1 MPPQFRHKGSICIIG
16 RRSQMNK
23 KLDDRID
30 EYEGETADIAES
42 LLPELDA
49 AQKKLD
55 WLSCRLDGQNGDG
68 GKDVYEGGDSRLSA
82 AIASMAEGVVLVS
95 ETGTIET
102 ANPVAQ
108 RLLGLA
114 AGSDM
119 SDVKAA
125 LESLGIRDLFA
136 AQNDSAKKG
145 ENEFVGKARGGKIL
159 RVKWNAVR
167 DDRGRCMGNIAM
179 LRDITAQIELD
190 RSQTEFIAAISHELR
205 TPLTTMQNS
214 VSNMLAGVT
223 GKITP
228 KMQQYLNTM
237 KGDCQRLARLIN
249 DLLDMA
255 KLESGRMPIN
265 RGVTNLVEITGKAVD
280 EFSAIAAEKGLS
292 LELKASN
299 GISRVYVDPQRI
311 YQVLSNLITN
321 AIKYTDKGG
330 SVSLSLFE
338 REYDVVVVVEDTG
351 VGIAAEHQRH
361 IFNKFY
367 QISRQVGPGYN
378 GSGLGLALSSEI
390 IAAHDGKIWVES
402 EIGKGSK
409 FHFSL
414 PKTSPQIVLS
424 RHLKALAERADK
436 KGERFAMIVVRLDAS
451 QDYIR
456 QHSDLLDEAMKRI
469 VIEGNKI
476 MAASGDMVI
485 RCDQT
490 DAAIILSQTGKR
502 YLRHIRRMLHIIVN
516 DALPALKDDNRGIA
530 VMMGM
535 ALYPNDA
542 STIEELERKAKG
554 EMNKLR

>member
-1 MPPQFRHKGSICIIG
+1 
-16 RRSQMNK
+16 MNK
-23 KLDDRID
+23 KIDDHID
-30 EYEGETADIAES
+30 EYDGETADIAES

-55 WLSCRLDGQNGDG
+55 WLSCRLDGQNAGEDNG
-68 GKDVYEGGDSRLSA
+68 WCESGDSRLSA
-82 AIASMAEGVVLVS
+82 AMASMTEGVVLVS
-95 ETGTIET
+95 EMGTIET

-114 AGSDM
+114 AGSEV

-136 AQNDSAKKG
+136 AQNDSAKKS
-145 ENEFVGKARGGKIL
+145 ENEFVGKVRSGKIL

-167 DDRGRCMGNIAM
+167 DDRGRFMGNIAM

-214 VSNMLAGVT
+214 VSNMLVGVT
-223 GKITP
+223 GKTTP

-237 KGDCQRLARLIN
+237 QDDCRRLARLIN

-265 RGVTNLVEITGKAVD
+265 RGVTNLVEIAGKAVD
-280 EFSAIAAEKGLS
+280 EFSAIAAEKGLH
-292 LELKASN
+292 LELKA
-299 GISRVYVDPQRI
+299 GEGVSRVYVDPQRI

-321 AIKYTDKGG
+321 AIKYTDNGG
-330 SVSLSLFE
+330 SISLSLFE
-338 REYDVVVVVEDTG
+338 RQDDVAVIVEDTG
-351 VGIAAEHQRH
+351 VGIAAEHHRH

-367 QISRQVGPGYN
+367 QISRQAGPGYN

-390 IAAHDGKIWVES
+390 IAAHDGKIGVES
-402 EIGKGSK
+402 EPGKGSK

-436 KGERFAMIVVRLDAS
+436 KGEPFAMIVVRLEMPQEYA
-451 QDYIR
+451 R
-456 QHSDLLDEAMKRI
+456 QHSDLLDDAMKRI

-476 MAASGDMVI
+476 MTTGSDMVI
-485 RCDQT
+485 RCGQT

-502 YLRHIRRMLHIIVN
+502 YLRHVRRMLHIIVD
-516 DALPALKDDNRGIA
+516 DAIPALKDDNRSIA
-530 VMMGM
+530 AMMGM
-535 ALYPNDA
+535 ALYPHDA
-542 STIEELERKAKG
+542 STIEELERKATG

>member
-1 MPPQFRHKGSICIIG
+1 
-16 RRSQMNK
+16 MNK
-23 KLDDRID
+23 KIDDHID
-30 EYEGETADIAES
+30 EYDGATADIAES

-55 WLSCRLDGQNGDG
+55 LLSCQLNGQNGGQSDRSCKSG
-68 GKDVYEGGDSRLSA
+68 ESRLLA
-82 AIASMAEGVVLVS
+82 AIASMTEGVVLVN
-95 ETGTIET
+95 EAGTIEM
-102 ANPVAQ
+102 ANPLAQ

-114 AGSDM
+114 AGSDA

-125 LESLGIRDLFA
+125 LESLGIRNFFA
-136 AQNDSAKKG
+136 VQNDPVQKN
-145 ENEFVGKARGGKIL
+145 ENEFIGKTRGGKIL

-167 DDRGRCMGNIAM
+167 DDHGRFMGNIAM

-214 VSNMLAGVT
+214 VSNMLVGVT
-223 GKITP
+223 GKTTP

-237 KGDCQRLARLIN
+237 QGDCQRLARLIN

-265 RGVTNLVEITGKAVD
+265 RGVTNLVEIAGRAVD
-280 EFSAIAAEKGLS
+280 EFSAIAAGKGIR

-299 GISRVYVDPQRI
+299 GVSRVYVDSQRI

-330 SVSLSLFE
+330 SISLSLCE
-338 REYDVVVVVEDTG
+338 RQDDVAVVVEDSG

-367 QISRQVGPGYN
+367 QISRQAGPGYN

-409 FHFSL
+409 FYFSL

-424 RHLKALAERADK
+424 RHLKSLAERADK
-436 KGERFAMIVVRLDAS
+436 KGEQFAMIVVRLEMP
-451 QDYIR
+451 QEYVR
-456 QHSDLLDEAMKRI
+456 QHSDAIDDAMKRI

-476 MAASGDMVI
+476 MTTSSDMVI
-485 RCDQT
+485 RCGQT
-490 DAAIILSQTGKR
+490 EVAIILSQTGKR
-502 YLRHIRRMLHIIVN
+502 YLRHIRRMLHIIVD
-516 DALPALKDDNRGIA
+516 DAMLALKDDSRSVA
-530 VMMGM
+530 AMMGM

-542 STIEELERKAKG
+542 LTVEELERKATD
-554 EMNKLR
+554 EMNKLH